1 MMERRKVGEV
11 FHYFGKAG
19 VAAIRVTEGE
29 VRVRDRLQFQGPTTN
44 FEEVVQSLQI
54 DRQAVPSVAAGGE
67 VGIKVSQKCREGD
80 LVYKL

>member
-1 MMERRKVGEV
+1 VG
-11 FHYFGKAG
+11 
-19 VAAIRVTEGE
+19 
-29 VRVRDRLQFQGPTTN
+29 DRLQFQGPTTN